1 MLLFDAQL
9 DATFP
14 ETELAY
20 ADVIEQQGPDA
31 LSLLTSAVGEH
42 AVPLSFEAL
51 LALLRTVGWDSDY
64 IVRCVPSLLDA
75 LPNAEDHLRQEV
87 LRGIQLA
94 WEQYYP
100 IGESDDLP
108 FGLGVLSF
116 TLERY
121 ADALDFFEQ
130 SLRQFGD
137 DPRTTLNLALCLYR
151 LQRMPETLTWLDRTL
166 ELDPSHE
173 IALEMRLAL
182 GAALGVSCSR
192 ACGDNSRHSLDIGV

>member
-1 MLLFDAQL
+1 MLLFDPQP

-31 LSLLTSAVGEH
+31 LSLLTGAVGEH

-75 LPNAEDHLRQEV
+75 LPKAENRLRQEV
-87 LRGIQLA
+87 LDGIQLA
-94 WEQYYP
+94 WAQYYP
-100 IGESDDLP
+100 IGEADDVP

-121 ADALDFFEQ
+121 ADALEFFEL
-130 SLRQFGD
+130 SRRQFGD
-137 DPRTTLNLALCLYR
+137 DPRTTLNLALSLYR
-151 LQRMPETLTWLDRTL
+151 LQRLPEAMAWLDRTL
-166 ELDPSHE
+166 ELDPANE
-173 IALEMRLAL
+173 IALEMRPSVANELA
-182 GAALGVSCSR
+182 AAVGS
-192 ACGDNSRHSLDIGV
+192 